1 MRLLHGVKSMGK
13 SMGDTGIGDTEIFQN
28 RLDDMFQFLESYDVT
43 SGTILEKQKSLLSL
57 V

>member
-1 MRLLHGVKSMGK
+1 MGK

-28 RLDDMFQFLESYDVT
+28 RLDDMFQFLESYDVI